1 MQLSGGNFPRW
12 ELYWGQ
18 LNRGIIVWEAIALG
32 GYCPR
37 EGEQLPG
44 GNCPVPYLNLIF
56 EKNVKVLIT
65 QFKVRLSPFKK
76 ICVVCLIESPL
87 KMMKNAFYFILKAL
101 LKIFKFLSRLFG
113 HLGKTA

>member
-1 MQLSGGNFPRW
+1 MGIVLGATA
-12 ELYWGQ
+12 
-18 LNRGIIVWEAIALG
+18 RGIIVWETIALG
-32 GYCPR
+32 GYCP
-37 EGEQLPG
+37 EKGEQLPG
-44 GNCPVPYLNLIF
+44 GNCPVPVPYLNLIF
-56 EKNVKVLIT
+56 EKNLKALIT